1 MTLDFTFMMEKKYDL
16 KKTLKKGLIS
26 FLIVFLTGLI
36 SVWQND
42 PKYLVLI
49 PVITMILNYLKNR

>member
-1 MTLDFTFMMEKKYDL
+1 MATKYNW
-16 KKTLKKGLIS
+16 KKTVKKGLIS
-26 FLIVFLTGLI
+26 LVIVFLTGLI

-49 PVITMILNYLKNR
+49 PVITMILNYLKHK

>member
-1 MTLDFTFMMEKKYDL
+1 MIDFTFMMATKYNW
-16 KKTLKKGLIS
+16 KKTVKKGAIS

-42 PKYLVLI
+42 PKYLALI
-49 PVITMILNYLKNR
+49 PVITMILNYLKHK